1 MALPKWMKGSFYEGR
16 WETAVERGGI
26 FSARVI
32 GLNEL
37 LEALQRVGVY
47 SASASNWGGIYAG
60 LIKEYLEGATKT
72 WGHDPAFRIE
82 GLHAGSSGRARVS
95 VITSDKPFIY
105 VNEGTRAHWIRP
117 KTPGGVLAFNSVFR
131 PKSTPGSLRASRGFS
146 GPPVAF
152 AQAVW
157 HPGTEAR
164 HFDRLAAQQAQRVGS
179 AKVLNEIQTRW
190 ASALSGGSTMS
201 DLKQSMPK
209 SWGDW

>member
-1 MALPKWMKGSFYEGR
+1 MARAAWMREPFTETSYESGG
-16 WETAVERGGI
+16 ERGGI
-26 FSARVI
+26 FSAQII

-37 LEALQRVGVY
+37 LQSLQRVGVY
-47 SASASNWGGIYAG
+47 TATTGDWGGVYAG

-72 WGHDPAFRIE
+72 WSHDPAFRIQ
-82 GLHAGSSGRARVS
+82 GLGSFHSTTARVTVS
-95 VITSDKPFIY
+95 TSDKPFIY

-152 AQAVW
+152 SMAVW
-157 HPGTEAR
+157 HPGTQAR
-164 HFDRLAAQQAQRVGS
+164 HFDRLAAQKAQAVGS

-190 ASALSGGSTMS
+190 ASALSGGSTLS